1 MLKNKILPTVVL
13 TAICVTVALLLSVA
27 NIFTSDVI
35 EKAQQEKVA
44 KTLRVVYPSGE
55 SFEAVD
61 TEGKELPA
69 SISEAYRA
77 NDGGYV
83 FKASV
88 KGYKSGL
95 VIMVGISP
103 DGAVTDTKWVES
115 QETNGAEDKLDG
127 AYNGKNQNDLEAVI
141 ISGSTKTSKGY
152 KDAVND
158 ALDAYEK
165 LKGEAQ

>member
-35 EKAQQEKVA
+35 DKAQKEKVA
-44 KTLRVVYPSGE
+44 ETLRVVYPAGE
-55 SFEAVD
+55 SFDPVN
-61 TEGKELPA
+61 TEGKGLPE
-69 SISEAYRA
+69 SIGEAYIA

-83 FKASV
+83 FKATV

-95 VIMVGISP
+95 VIMVGVTP
-103 DGAVTDTKWVES
+103 DGAVTDTKWVDS
-115 QETNGAEDKLDG
+115 QETNGAEDMLDG
-127 AYNGKNQNDLEAVI
+127 AYNGKKADELEAII

-152 KDAVND
+152 RDAVND
-158 ALDAYEK
+158 ALNAFEK